1 MLISACPDTTGLI
14 PEKDAARLAEFG
26 NELKR
31 RFEKPLAKTKG
42 KGNMISLPI
51 HRENYIDHIVLMED
65 IKYGERV
72 REFKLEALTNT
83 GWKEVFNGSAIGH
96 KLIVQ
101 FPELK
106 TTEVR
111 MKISKS
117 IDIPRIK
124 SLEAFYTKAEI
135 VEMPK
140 VKDSWK
146 LRNVGEW
153 EVFNNNAIDLEL
165 ELSPYC
171 KDAQAY
177 EVAFV
182 LIDKQGNP
190 PKFSY
195 DWANTGLWLDNIT
208 EGNRLNILEK
218 NLIFDGV
225 NANQYLL
232 NKEKFRDRVH
242 FNLTGIAPSIK
253 VKVKLQLPKEKT
265 HTKIQA
271 FLLRK

>member
-1 MLISACPDTTGLI
+1 MT
-14 PEKDAARLAEFG
+14 
-26 NELKR
+26 
-31 RFEKPLAKTKG
+31 
-42 KGNMISLPI
+42 
-51 HRENYIDHIVLMED
+51 
-65 IKYGERV
+65 
-72 REFKLEALTNT
+72 
-83 GWKEVFNGSAIGH
+83 
-96 KLIVQ
+96 
-101 FPELK
+101 
-106 TTEVR
+106 
-111 MKISKS
+111 ISKF

-153 EVFNNNAIDLEL
+153 EVFNKNAIDLEL

-177 EVAFV
+177 EVAFL
-182 LIDKQGNP
+182 LIDKRGNP